1 MTLPELT
8 VGLLIAAVALLVGT
22 LVAVPWLARESARSA
37 LHDTATMLQLARVE
51 ALSRNHACAFLV
63 DLDAREI
70 SVVDTNGTVTDTD
83 DVVLQARR
91 LPTTVSVARPDGGS
105 AITFESVGGSLY
117 RVQFDA
123 DGHVTSGT
131 GELVLYGGEHYGRV
145 IIYSA
150 GGVRHQRWNG
160 SSWIAGA

>member
-1 MTLPELT
+1 MALT
-8 VGLLIAAVALLVGT
+8 VPT
-22 LVAVPWLARESARSA
+22 ELAGCRVLMGQPAQRDRRVHRDRED
-37 LHDTATMLQLARVE
+37 LLARVE

-105 AITFESVGGSLY
+105 AITFESIGGSLY